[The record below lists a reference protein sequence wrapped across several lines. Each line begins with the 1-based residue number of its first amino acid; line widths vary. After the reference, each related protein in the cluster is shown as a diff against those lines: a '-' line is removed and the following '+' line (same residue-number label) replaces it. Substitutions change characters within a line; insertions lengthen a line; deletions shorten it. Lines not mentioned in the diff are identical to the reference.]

1 MMTKLCQLIYVN
13 EIHRYKKKVENIKT
27 KELILW
33 RQREKTTGRVMI
45 NTFFNI
51 SSRLEEILH
60 HLCKFYATCT
70 IIW

>member
-13 EIHRYKKKVENIKT
+13 EIHRYKTKVENIKT
-27 KELILW
+27 KEIILW

-51 SSRLEEILH
+51 SSRLEEILY
-60 HLCKFYATCT
+60 HLCKFYTTYT
-70 IIW
+70 II